1 MNRLA
6 RLALVAALGLVVAS
20 TSLAQKAE
28 PLPEAK
34 PVPAPDRKGLEE
46 RREEGTALLGAL
58 RDRVRVAFAKTGSAP
73 RKLTGDTA
81 ASGCGVE
88 ANELAGK
95 HYAVKDK
102 VYEAGVN
109 RLALLAE
116 PTVAADGLGLMKFNL
131 GTGDSTTTWHDSMDA
146 LKKANKDITFEAAK
160 DKEKETGAPAD
171 PYALYRKKGRN
182 WTTRMTVSMEGVT
195 PFVNYSKTEVV
206 TVEKDYAEIKMYFL
220 DKDKQPMP
228 GMPEPEP
235 VRVEFKQADPAV
247 PPAEQPA
254 VETTEETIK
263 VEAGEFVCYRV
274 SIPDSG
280 ITSWTSKK
288 YPGLAVK
295 MESKTMTMELVEFNE

>member
-1 MNRLA
+1 
-6 RLALVAALGLVVAS
+6 
-20 TSLAQKAE
+20 
-28 PLPEAK
+28 
-34 PVPAPDRKGLEE
+34 
-46 RREEGTALLGAL
+46 
-58 RDRVRVAFAKTGSAP
+58 
-73 RKLTGDTA
+73 
-81 ASGCGVE
+81 
-88 ANELAGK
+88 
-95 HYAVKDK
+95 
-102 VYEAGVN
+102 
-109 RLALLAE
+109 
-116 PTVAADGLGLMKFNL
+116 
-131 GTGDSTTTWHDSMDA
+131 
-146 LKKANKDITFEAAK
+146 
-160 DKEKETGAPAD
+160 
-171 PYALYRKKGRN
+171 
-182 WTTRMTVSMEGVT
+182 MTVSMEGVA

-228 GMPEPEP
+228 GMPESEP